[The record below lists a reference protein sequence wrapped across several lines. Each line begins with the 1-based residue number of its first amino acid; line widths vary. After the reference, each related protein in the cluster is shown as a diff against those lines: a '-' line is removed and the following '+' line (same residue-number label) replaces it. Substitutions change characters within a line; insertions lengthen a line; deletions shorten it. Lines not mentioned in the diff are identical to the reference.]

1 MSVERLFVR
10 CLWAVLIL
18 APLLHAQ
25 QSQWQDLNQIRPGTK
40 IQVVENSLKSTS
52 GKFVA
57 FSETD
62 LTLKVENKD
71 VVIPRDQVHRV
82 SISGKNR
89 KRNTLIGLA
98 IGAGAGAGVGAATHQ
113 IVKESWVVPGLMLVY
128 AGVGAGVGALVPAA
142 KTIYR
147 AEVPRQSSE
156 KKPQPEAAKKD

>member
-1 MSVERLFVR
+1 MSVERLVVR

-18 APLLHAQ
+18 TPLLHAQ
-25 QSQWQDLNQIRPGTK
+25 QSQWQDLNQIRRGTR

-62 LTLKVENKD
+62 ITLKVESKD

-113 IVKESWVVPGLMLVY
+113 VVKESWLVPGMMLAY
-128 AGVGAGVGALVPAA
+128 AGEGAGVGALVPAA
-142 KTIYR
+142 KTVYIT
-147 AEVPRQSSE
+147 EVPRQSSE
-156 KKPQPEAAKKD
+156 KKPQPGAAKKD

>member
-1 MSVERLFVR
+1 MPVERLVGR

-18 APLLHAQ
+18 TPLLHAQ
-25 QSQWQDLNQIRPGTK
+25 QSQWQDLNEIRLETK

-62 LTLKVENKD
+62 ITLKVENKD

-113 IVKESWVVPGLMLVY
+113 VVKESWVVPGMMLAY

-142 KTIYR
+142 KTVYR

-156 KKPQPEAAKKD
+156 KKPQSEAAQKN